1 MGGIRTAP
9 GRREGKEGIIG
20 GVGGGGNGG
29 GGRCILLIAATT
41 GNGLDER
48 DGDELPL
55 DEFVGNE
62 GS

>member
-1 MGGIRTAP
+1 MGGSTTP
-9 GRREGKEGIIG
+9 GRRREKEGIIG

-29 GGRCILLIAATT
+29 GGRCLFIART
-41 GNGLDER
+41 GNGLDGR